1 MEGFEVT
8 LIILAFL
15 CICLHSIGCYLMICL
30 YRMGEKR
37 PQLIYLISLSCCEA
51 LFNLLRLLST
61 LMTPVILIVDEE
73 SNITETIHHYFNIV
87 LFTGMCFI
95 YYCSIITVIFDRF
108 LGIFRSLKYNAYCTT
123 FKAKVVVST
132 LWMIGFA
139 LILSVPLID
148 VLSKFHIDLGIIW
161 YIFPCLD
168 LFVIVLSFVT
178 YLFIFRRYK
187 SSQTSTFCI
196 STVST
201 AQSSSLA
208 NLFKNSKFFIPLLLI
223 ITFVMFVAVPD
234 LLYFFIIEINKKK
247 SPVLLVAA
255 RLCYSLSDLVDAF
268 IYLYLQPSVRRLLW
282 KKLQMFRRARV
293 MVVVSESQL

>member
-30 YRMGEKR
+30 YRMSKKR

-61 LMTPVILIVDEE
+61 LIARVILIVDEE
-73 SNITETIHHYFNIV
+73 SNITETIHHYFYIASS
-87 LFTGMCFI
+87 TGMCFI

-108 LGIFRSLKYNAYCTT
+108 LGIFLSLKYKAYCTT

-139 LILSVPLID
+139 FIFSLSLID
-148 VLSKFHIDLGIIW
+148 VFSKFHIDLGLLW
-161 YIFPCLD
+161 YVYPCFD

-178 YLFIFRRYK
+178 YLYIFRRYK
-187 SSQTSTFCI
+187 SSQSNTSRI
-196 STVST
+196 ATVST
-201 AQSSSLA
+201 AQSSSSA
-208 NLFKNSKFFIPLLLI
+208 NLFKNSKFFIPLLLT

-247 SPVLLVAA
+247 SPVLLVAV